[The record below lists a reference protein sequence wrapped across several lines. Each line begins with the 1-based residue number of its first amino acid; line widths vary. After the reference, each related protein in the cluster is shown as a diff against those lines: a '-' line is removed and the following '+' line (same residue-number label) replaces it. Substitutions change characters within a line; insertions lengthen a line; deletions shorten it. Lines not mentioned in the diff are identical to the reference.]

1 MTFSESLGFS
11 SSPELHQLLQA
22 FIETS
27 SDIKSIKEELL
38 TGVNYSYVN
47 WNTNPALIKIG
58 FTTNLPQRGKAHK
71 SRGYQHVDHVT
82 GSQGNEKRLKKLLG
96 QRGFRPVSG
105 DETYLLNE
113 TLLKALIE
121 LDWPVGDLS
130 DQLVSEGI
138 QTNLDLKD
146 EL

>member
-1 MTFSESLGFS
+1 MTFSDSLDFA
-11 SSPELHQLLQA
+11 SSPELQQFLQA

-27 SDIKSIKEELL
+27 YDIKSIKEELL

-47 WNTNPALIKIG
+47 WKTNPALIKIG
-58 FTTNLPQRGKAHK
+58 FTTNLHQRGKAHK
-71 SRGYQHVDHVT
+71 SRGYQCIDHVT

-105 DETYLLNE
+105 DETYLLEE

-130 DQLVSEGI
+130 NQLVSEGI

-146 EL
+146 EI